1 MAMNRAVQSLFE
13 MLECQMKSDDKE
25 RRKLA
30 RHNCRQLRELRR
42 GYKQSQ
48 RTMKAFIRDV
58 KKEMQLEQPKQLPH
72 PVVEWKDWVYPHLE
86 GLDDEGA
93 LVHDEG
99 RYIVTDMGTSW
110 DLLDA
115 KIKYRNGAGV
125 FSFTDADG
133 KFRYIP
139 KNAQI
144 FQQASTQQT
153 PLRIYNQ
160 HTNDACSSSNVFFS
174 VLRTRR

>member
-1 MAMNRAVQSLFE
+1 
-13 MLECQMKSDDKE
+13 MKSPPPRPNMA
-25 RRKLA
+25 RRSTYTELA
-30 RHNCRQLRELRR
+30 KAGDGEPIAITTHTDGSKDASRLMSSQLDQ
-42 GYKQSQ
+42 K
-48 RTMKAFIRDV
+48 
-58 KKEMQLEQPKQLPH
+58 PH

-99 RYIVTDMGTSW
+99 RYIVTDMGATW